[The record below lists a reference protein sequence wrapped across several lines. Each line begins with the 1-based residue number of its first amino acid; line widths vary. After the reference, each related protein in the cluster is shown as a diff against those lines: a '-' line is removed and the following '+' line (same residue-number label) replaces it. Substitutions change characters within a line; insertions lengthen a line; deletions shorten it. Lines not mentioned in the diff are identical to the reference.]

1 MTATA
6 RPARTFRFPRPKT
19 GTFAFRRRSS
29 TEFAVGLAGSA
40 VAIVALL
47 VAPLPL
53 KAVGVAFAGACWAAG
68 FAPYRGRTYV
78 AWWEVSRAHKRLL
91 STGSAEWRS
100 SAPTRGIRLD
110 GTPLEVEPPP
120 GIGRLTWLRYP
131 TSRGDIAVLLQH
143 DQRTLTAALE
153 VEGESVFGAQD
164 PDEQEQTLRLFQDLL
179 DGLGNG
185 RTRISRLGWYAR
197 VFSGDPEA
205 HMRDVEARSDPDA
218 PERLLAS
225 YHGLA
230 SAVTVSAEEHRL
242 WCVASIDVTPE
253 LLAAA
258 NDYTGSADVGLAR
271 EVAKEVDD
279 LIGRLE
285 RAQLRVVGVLD
296 EARLAAAIH
305 SSYDSSWHQ
314 VAEAPLTRA
323 TAWPA
328 NVDAR
333 PWGHVEARTWQGE
346 APVLLATAWW
356 YQWPQVPVGANFLAP
371 LLLRAGRV
379 TRTSAVVMD
388 LQDSKD
394 ALGVAMANRT
404 TAEGRAAGDRS
415 SGQLENPM
423 DAMNRGEM
431 ATASQHHAAG
441 AAGVAMV
448 GYVTIAA
455 GSTAELESNKRDVES
470 AAARAHL
477 GLEWC
482 DGEHYRA
489 LVNTLPFARGLAR

>member
-1 MTATA
+1 
-6 RPARTFRFPRPKT
+6 
-19 GTFAFRRRSS
+19 
-29 TEFAVGLAGSA
+29 
-40 VAIVALL
+40 VAIVMLL

-53 KAVGVAFAGACWAAG
+53 KAAGVAFAVAGWAAG
-68 FAPYRGRTYV
+68 FAPYRGRSYV
-78 AWWEVSRAHKRLL
+78 AWWEITRAHKRLL
-91 STGSAEWRS
+91 RTGTAQWRS
-100 SAPTRGIRLD
+100 AAPTRGMRID
-110 GTPLEVEPPP
+110 GTPLDVDPPP

-185 RTRISRLGWYAR
+185 RTGINRVAWYAR

-205 HMRDVEARSDPDA
+205 HMRDVEARRDPEA
-218 PERLLAS
+218 PARLLDS

-242 WCVASIDVTPE
+242 WCVASIDVTPQ

-258 NDYTGSADVGLAR
+258 NDYDGSADVGLAR

-314 VAEAPLTRA
+314 FPDAPLTRA

-328 NVDAR
+328 TVDAR
-333 PWGHVEARTWQGE
+333 PWDHVEARTWQGE

-388 LQDSKD
+388 LQRAEA
-394 ALGVAMANRT
+394 ALAKAMAERT
-404 TAEGRAAGDRS
+404 SAEGRASGDAK

-423 DAMNRGEM
+423 DAMGRSDM
-431 ATASQHHAAG
+431 ATASAHHAAG
-441 AAGVAMV
+441 SAGVAMA

-455 GSTAELESNKRDVES
+455 STPAELESHKRDVES

-489 LVNTLPFARGLAR
+489 LANTLPLARGLAR

>member
-6 RPARTFRFPRPKT
+6 RPARTFRFPRPRN
-19 GTFAFRRRSS
+19 GNFAFRRHS
-29 TEFAVGLAGSA
+29 TTELAVGLGTTL
-40 VAIVALL
+40 VAIVMLL

-53 KAVGVAFAGACWAAG
+53 KAAGVAFALAGWAAG
-68 FAPYRGRTYV
+68 FARYRGRTYV
-78 AWWEVSRAHKRLL
+78 AWWEITRAHKRLL
-91 STGSAEWRS
+91 RTGTAEWRS
-100 SAPTRGIRLD
+100 SAPTRGVRLD
-110 GTPLEVEPPP
+110 GTPLDVEPPP
-120 GIGRLTWLRYP
+120 GIGRLTWLSYP
-131 TSRGDIAVLLQH
+131 TSRGDIAVVLQH
-143 DQRTLTAALE
+143 DLRVLTAALE

-164 PDEQEQTLRLFQDLL
+164 IDEQEQTLRLFQDLL

-185 RTRISRLGWYAR
+185 RTGINRIGWYAR

-205 HMRDVEARSDPDA
+205 HMRDVELRRDPEA
-218 PERLLAS
+218 PERLLTS

-230 SAVTVSAEEHRL
+230 SAVTVSAEEHKL

-258 NDYTGSADVGLAR
+258 NDYDGSADIGLAR

-296 EARLAAAIH
+296 EGRLAAAIH
-305 SSYDSSWHQ
+305 SSYDASLHQ
-314 VAEAPLTRA
+314 VADAPLSQA

-328 NVDAR
+328 TVDAR
-333 PWGHVEARTWQGE
+333 PWDHVEARTWQGE

-371 LLLRAGRV
+371 LLLRAGRM

-388 LQDSKD
+388 LQRSEVALSK
-394 ALGVAMANRT
+394 AMAERT
-404 TAEGRAAGDRS
+404 TAEGRARGDAS
-415 SGQLENPM
+415 AGQLENPM
-423 DAMNRGEM
+423 DAMGRGDM

-441 AAGVAMV
+441 SAGVAMA

-455 GSTAELESNKRDVES
+455 SSVSELESHKRDIES
-470 AAARAHL
+470 AASRAHL
-477 GLEWC
+477 GLQWC

-489 LVNTLPFARGLAR
+489 LVNTLPLGRGLAR